1 MRVAIVANNL
11 GRTSGRV
18 QGQVAMQMPQEAF
31 SAKNGMHLS
40 KSTYHRSTPRTIC
53 LCSRIAPG
61 GQEFV
66 HTWHVEQNSSAPKTI
81 RVGRDER
88 HVGRHARKANT
99 RSEMPADQRT
109 VFAEFT
115 QSAAIAG
122 GMSSKALADV
132 R

>member
-88 HVGRHARKANT
+88 HSVVTPARRT
-99 RSEMPADQRT
+99 PALKCRLIR
-109 VFAEFT
+109 EPCLPSSPNRR
-115 QSAAIAG
+115 QS
-122 GMSSKALADV
+122 
-132 R
+132 REE